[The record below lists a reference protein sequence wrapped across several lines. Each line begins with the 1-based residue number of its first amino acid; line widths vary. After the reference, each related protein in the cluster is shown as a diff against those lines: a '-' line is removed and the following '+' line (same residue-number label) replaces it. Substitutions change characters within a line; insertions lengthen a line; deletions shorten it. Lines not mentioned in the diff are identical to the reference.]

1 MMSEQ
6 VIQKIANLIKTHR
19 KMVKRFSTTELANMV
34 GVSQATIS
42 NIENGKFG
50 KRANSIATVKIIFEV
65 LDIPDTDPEIR
76 SFLNIKDDEI
86 SKEAIRGFGWTVP
99 ITRTTKVR
107 IDVAAE
113 VNAKQLQYHHLTDEE
128 QSEINEIFNFE
139 SEVLIRSVI
148 DYIQENFD
156 EIQKRAVSN
165 VKEKVQKLS
174 QKINEDIDNN
184 I

>member
-1 MMSEQ
+1 MRSKSM
-6 VIQKIANLIKTHR
+6 QK
-19 KMVKRFSTTELANMV
+19 VNMKLYN
-34 GVSQATIS
+34 Q
-42 NIENGKFG
+42 NN
-50 KRANSIATVKIIFEV
+50 
-65 LDIPDTDPEIR
+65 
-76 SFLNIKDDEI
+76 
-86 SKEAIRGFGWTVP
+86 
-99 ITRTTKVR
+99 VR

>member
-1 MMSEQ
+1 M
-6 VIQKIANLIKTHR
+6 KLY
-19 KMVKRFSTTELANMV
+19 
-34 GVSQATIS
+34 
-42 NIENGKFG
+42 
-50 KRANSIATVKIIFEV
+50 
-65 LDIPDTDPEIR
+65 
-76 SFLNIKDDEI
+76 
-86 SKEAIRGFGWTVP
+86 
-99 ITRTTKVR
+99 VR

-139 SEVLIRSVI
+139 SEFLIRSVM

-165 VKEKVQKLS
+165 VKEKVQKLR

>member
-1 MMSEQ
+1 M
-6 VIQKIANLIKTHR
+6 KLY
-19 KMVKRFSTTELANMV
+19 
-34 GVSQATIS
+34 
-42 NIENGKFG
+42 
-50 KRANSIATVKIIFEV
+50 
-65 LDIPDTDPEIR
+65 
-76 SFLNIKDDEI
+76 
-86 SKEAIRGFGWTVP
+86 
-99 ITRTTKVR
+99 VR

-139 SEVLIRSVI
+139 SEVLIRSVM

-184 I
+184 

>member
-1 MMSEQ
+1 MKLYNQ
-6 VIQKIANLIKTHR
+6 
-19 KMVKRFSTTELANMV
+19 
-34 GVSQATIS
+34 
-42 NIENGKFG
+42 
-50 KRANSIATVKIIFEV
+50 
-65 LDIPDTDPEIR
+65 
-76 SFLNIKDDEI
+76 
-86 SKEAIRGFGWTVP
+86 
-99 ITRTTKVR
+99 TTKVR

-139 SEVLIRSVI
+139 SEVLIRSAM

>member
-1 MMSEQ
+1 M
-6 VIQKIANLIKTHR
+6 KLY
-19 KMVKRFSTTELANMV
+19 
-34 GVSQATIS
+34 
-42 NIENGKFG
+42 
-50 KRANSIATVKIIFEV
+50 
-65 LDIPDTDPEIR
+65 
-76 SFLNIKDDEI
+76 
-86 SKEAIRGFGWTVP
+86 
-99 ITRTTKVR
+99 VR

-113 VNAKQLQYHHLTDEE
+113 VNAKQLQYHRLTDEE

-139 SEVLIRSVI
+139 SEVLIRSVM

-174 QKINEDIDNN
+174 QKINEDIDNH

>member
-1 MMSEQ
+1 M
-6 VIQKIANLIKTHR
+6 KLY
-19 KMVKRFSTTELANMV
+19 
-34 GVSQATIS
+34 
-42 NIENGKFG
+42 
-50 KRANSIATVKIIFEV
+50 
-65 LDIPDTDPEIR
+65 
-76 SFLNIKDDEI
+76 
-86 SKEAIRGFGWTVP
+86 
-99 ITRTTKVR
+99 VR

-113 VNAKQLQYHHLTDEE
+113 VNAKQLQYHRLTDEE

-139 SEVLIRSVI
+139 SEVLIRSVM

>member
-1 MMSEQ
+1 M
-6 VIQKIANLIKTHR
+6 KLY
-19 KMVKRFSTTELANMV
+19 
-34 GVSQATIS
+34 
-42 NIENGKFG
+42 
-50 KRANSIATVKIIFEV
+50 
-65 LDIPDTDPEIR
+65 
-76 SFLNIKDDEI
+76 
-86 SKEAIRGFGWTVP
+86 
-99 ITRTTKVR
+99 VR

-139 SEVLIRSVI
+139 SEVLIRSVM

-174 QKINEDIDNN
+174 QKINEDIDNH

>member
-1 MMSEQ
+1 MKLYNQ
-6 VIQKIANLIKTHR
+6 
-19 KMVKRFSTTELANMV
+19 
-34 GVSQATIS
+34 
-42 NIENGKFG
+42 
-50 KRANSIATVKIIFEV
+50 
-65 LDIPDTDPEIR
+65 
-76 SFLNIKDDEI
+76 
-86 SKEAIRGFGWTVP
+86 
-99 ITRTTKVR
+99 TTKVR

-139 SEVLIRSVI
+139 SEVLIRSVM

>member
-1 MMSEQ
+1 M
-6 VIQKIANLIKTHR
+6 QK
-19 KMVKRFSTTELANMV
+19 ANMKLYN
-34 GVSQATIS
+34 Q
-42 NIENGKFG
+42 
-50 KRANSIATVKIIFEV
+50 
-65 LDIPDTDPEIR
+65 
-76 SFLNIKDDEI
+76 
-86 SKEAIRGFGWTVP
+86 
-99 ITRTTKVR
+99 TTKVR

-139 SEVLIRSVI
+139 SEVLIRSVM

>member
-1 MMSEQ
+1 M
-6 VIQKIANLIKTHR
+6 QK
-19 KMVKRFSTTELANMV
+19 VNM
-34 GVSQATIS
+34 
-42 NIENGKFG
+42 K
-50 KRANSIATVKIIFEV
+50 
-65 LDIPDTDPEIR
+65 LY
-76 SFLNIKDDEI
+76 
-86 SKEAIRGFGWTVP
+86 
-99 ITRTTKVR
+99 VR

-139 SEVLIRSVI
+139 SEVLIRSVM

>member
-1 MMSEQ
+1 M
-6 VIQKIANLIKTHR
+6 
-19 KMVKRFSTTELANMV
+19 
-34 GVSQATIS
+34 
-42 NIENGKFG
+42 
-50 KRANSIATVKIIFEV
+50 
-65 LDIPDTDPEIR
+65 
-76 SFLNIKDDEI
+76 
-86 SKEAIRGFGWTVP
+86 
-99 ITRTTKVR
+99 R

-113 VNAKQLQYHHLTDEE
+113 VNAKQLQYHHLTVEE

-139 SEVLIRSVI
+139 SEVLIRSVM

>member
-1 MMSEQ
+1 M
-6 VIQKIANLIKTHR
+6 KLY
-19 KMVKRFSTTELANMV
+19 
-34 GVSQATIS
+34 
-42 NIENGKFG
+42 
-50 KRANSIATVKIIFEV
+50 
-65 LDIPDTDPEIR
+65 
-76 SFLNIKDDEI
+76 
-86 SKEAIRGFGWTVP
+86 
-99 ITRTTKVR
+99 VR
-107 IDVAAE
+107 IDVVAE
-113 VNAKQLQYHHLTDEE
+113 VNAKQLQYHRLTDEE

-139 SEVLIRSVI
+139 SEVLIRSVM

>member
-1 MMSEQ
+1 M
-6 VIQKIANLIKTHR
+6 KLY
-19 KMVKRFSTTELANMV
+19 
-34 GVSQATIS
+34 
-42 NIENGKFG
+42 
-50 KRANSIATVKIIFEV
+50 
-65 LDIPDTDPEIR
+65 
-76 SFLNIKDDEI
+76 
-86 SKEAIRGFGWTVP
+86 
-99 ITRTTKVR
+99 VR
-107 IDVAAE
+107 IDVAAG
-113 VNAKQLQYHHLTDEE
+113 VNAKQLQYHRLTDEE

-139 SEVLIRSVI
+139 SEVLIRSVM